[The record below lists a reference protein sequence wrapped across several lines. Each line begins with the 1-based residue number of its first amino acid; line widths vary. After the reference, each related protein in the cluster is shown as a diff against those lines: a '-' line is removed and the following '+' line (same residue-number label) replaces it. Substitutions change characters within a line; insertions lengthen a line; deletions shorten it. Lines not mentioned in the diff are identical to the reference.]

1 LFDTAGD
8 KVGFFQAIW
17 IIVVF
22 VVCGLFWNYSNQ
34 RWNTHIITSH
44 IRDDKQEDGIELK
57 DKPAHHQMTEDQF
70 TSMDNPL
77 HQGSI
82 FLN

>member
-1 LFDTAGD
+1 
-8 KVGFFQAIW
+8 
-17 IIVVF
+17 
-22 VVCGLFWNYSNQ
+22 LFWNYSNQ

-57 DKPAHHQMTEDQF
+57 DKPAHSTDQF

-77 HQGSI
+77 HQGNRL
-82 FLN
+82 LN